1 MTHSR
6 PRPLAVWRTSLALAL
21 VALSSCEKIT
31 PPPTQVADRLVFLD
45 VPTEVT
51 AGQAINPPVRVGVLN
66 REGDPVPLNGVE
78 VSIQLQPAS
87 PADTLKGFA
96 TSIFVNGVAA
106 FSSLSLDR
114 VATGLRLA
122 AVARNLTGA
131 LSQPFTV
138 NPGVASQLKFTT
150 QPSDVVAGEPITPG
164 PVVEVQDAKGN
175 RVPTFNG
182 PVTMRIRTGVLAD
195 LQNATVNCSA
205 GVCTFPALK
214 ITKAAV
220 GFTLLASTLGGTNP
234 VISDATSGVFEVK
247 PGTAS
252 KLVFRQGPSNNLVNA
267 VFSPALQVA
276 VTDTLDNTVTTS
288 SPTVT
293 LAFSN
298 NPSGASLGGTLAVQA
313 SNGVATFSDISVNKA
328 GVNYRLAATSTGLTQ
343 ALSNFFSIVASGA
356 FRDGGFLAPSP
367 AVRARREVAR

>member
-288 SPTVT
+288 SATVT

-298 NPSGASLGGTLAVQA
+298 NPSGATLGGTLAVQA

-367 AVRARREVAR
+367 AVRARRGVAR

>member
-6 PRPLAVWRTSLALAL
+6 PRPLAVWRTSLALAFL
-21 VALSSCEKIT
+21 ALSSCEKIT

>member
-66 REGDPVPLNGVE
+66 REGDPVPLSGVE

-288 SPTVT
+288 SATVT

-298 NPSGASLGGTLAVQA
+298 NPSGATLGGTLAVQA

-367 AVRARREVAR
+367 AVRARRGVAR